1 MADNK
6 YKVLIPEDIHEDGK
20 KYLLERGYE
29 VEAGIPTD
37 AESLKSSLANAD
49 ALLAR
54 IVRYPKEILE
64 AGKKLKVIARHG
76 TGTDTIDVDYA
87 ESQGIWVVNAP
98 TANGNTVAEFTVA
111 MIMALGCD
119 LFALDKNTRKG
130 DWTYRARMQRRDL
143 AGKVAGSVG
152 LGKIGRL
159 AAGKLMAGLDME
171 VMAYHPRSIADPPAG
186 VKLTSDLF
194 ELLGAAD
201 YVSVLAPSTPETRGM
216 FNYKAFS
223 AMKNTAF
230 FINCAR
236 GDIHVEEDLVR
247 ALNEGRIAG
256 AGIDV
261 YDREPR
267 KESPLFSMEQVIVS
281 QHSAGL
287 SEESV
292 RNMAVH
298 AAMGI
303 DEILRGEE
311 ATWPVNHPAFPRAGR
326 IK

>member
-1 MADNK
+1 
-6 YKVLIPEDIHEDGK
+6 
-20 KYLLERGYE
+20 
-29 VEAGIPTD
+29 
-37 AESLKSSLANAD
+37 
-49 ALLAR
+49 
-54 IVRYPKEILE
+54 
-64 AGKKLKVIARHG
+64 
-76 TGTDTIDVDYA
+76 
-87 ESQGIWVVNAP
+87 
-98 TANGNTVAEFTVA
+98 

-119 LFALDKNTRKG
+119 LFRLDKNTRRG
-130 DWTYRARMQRRDL
+130 DWTYRSRMKRRDL
-143 AGKVAGSVG
+143 AGRTAGIAG

-159 AAGKLMAGLDME
+159 AARKLMDGLDME
-171 VMAYHPRSIADPPAG
+171 VTAYHPRSIADPPAG
-186 VKLTSDLF
+186 VKVTADFF
-194 ELLGAAD
+194 EFLGAAD

-223 AMKNTAF
+223 AMKPSAF

-236 GDIHVEEDLVR
+236 GDIHVEADLVR

-261 YDREPR
+261 YDTEPR

-287 SEESV
+287 SEESL
-292 RNMAVH
+292 RNMAIH

-311 ATWPVNHPAFPRAGR
+311 ATWPVNHPVFPRRG
-326 IK
+326 KVK